1 MDNKITLADL
11 EESLYLCAEDIQK
24 SIAASAVDSDI
35 KLLLD
40 HIAQQ
45 QHYVLASIIDYLKQ

>member
-1 MDNKITLADL
+1 MNDKITLADL
-11 EESLYLCAEDIQK
+11 ENSLQLCAEDIQK
-24 SIAASAVDSDI
+24 AIAASAGDGDI